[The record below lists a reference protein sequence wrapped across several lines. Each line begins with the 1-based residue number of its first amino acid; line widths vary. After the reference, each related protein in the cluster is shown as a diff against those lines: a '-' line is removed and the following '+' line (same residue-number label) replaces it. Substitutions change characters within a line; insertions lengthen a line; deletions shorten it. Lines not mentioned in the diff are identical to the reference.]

1 MFTLILRRI
10 HFAKR
15 AGSYAA
21 ATLTRSGDAR
31 GGTTR
36 RQPHG
41 EAHDRIQPQDGGP
54 QPRGAV
60 RQHRA
65 ARHRRRSRIPSADTD
80 IDVVAP
86 CNSLSEWRSIQVP
99 AGTTDRL
106 QIVPAPLG
114 KSAHALRAEVR
125 DGDVAVNS
133 KRDPIAGG
141 WRAEV
146 VGPTE
151 TQSSTTVRYT
161 WSTLLDPTYPAN
173 PKGSD
178 GKPIWQVITQW
189 HQGDADKGASP
200 PIAFIIVGEEIRLHL
215 NKPDG
220 TEVGQYRVADLA
232 RGTWH
237 DFQVDVR
244 WALSGGT
251 VKVWH
256 NGQPVPG
263 ISPRQY
269 RHSSPSRR
277 TRPLQAPPS

>member
-1 MFTLILRRI
+1 M
-10 HFAKR
+10 
-15 AGSYAA
+15 
-21 ATLTRSGDAR
+21 
-31 GGTTR
+31 
-36 RQPHG
+36 
-41 EAHDRIQPQDGGP
+41 
-54 QPRGAV
+54 
-60 RQHRA
+60 
-65 ARHRRRSRIPSADTD
+65 
-80 IDVVAP
+80 VAP

-244 WALSGGT
+244 
-251 VKVWH
+251 
-256 NGQPVPG
+256 
-263 ISPRQY
+263 
-269 RHSSPSRR
+269 
-277 TRPLQAPPS
+277 